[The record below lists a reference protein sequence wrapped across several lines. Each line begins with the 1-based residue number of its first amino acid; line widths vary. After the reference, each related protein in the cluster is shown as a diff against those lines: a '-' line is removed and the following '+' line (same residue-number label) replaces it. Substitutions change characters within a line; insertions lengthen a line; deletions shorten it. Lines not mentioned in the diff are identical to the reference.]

1 MHQSYEDIVHI
12 QDVNAACPLR
22 EVMTKMTS
30 LHVGLIP
37 KIWFWSSAKSNE
49 FMMGPVS
56 LWYVYHHWRQHTVT
70 YPFWTLQNLNTALLI
85 LAVANSTHLIFD
97 QQMVLNGRLRFC
109 L

>member
-56 LWYVYHHWRQHTVT
+56 L
-70 YPFWTLQNLNTALLI
+70 
-85 LAVANSTHLIFD
+85 
-97 QQMVLNGRLRFC
+97 
-109 L
+109 